1 MRPKL
6 LLIGGGG
13 HCRSV
18 LDSLYANEK
27 ITRLYAEIGIIDRSD
42 KIGQKIDDIPVVGC
56 DEDLPR
62 LFAEGFTHAFIAI
75 GSIGQPNQ
83 RIKLVKQ
90 LSDLG
95 FNFPNII
102 DPSATFSPSA
112 SLGCGIFIG
121 KKSVINTGSIISDHA
136 IINTSSI
143 IEHDCNINSFVHIA
157 PGSIVCG
164 QVTIGS
170 QTHIGAG
177 TVVKQQVTIG
187 NRTIIGLGSV
197 VLNDISDD
205 IIAFGNPC
213 KEVKKL

>member
-18 LDSLYANEK
+18 LDSLHANEK
-27 ITRLYAEIGIIDRSD
+27 ITSLYAEIGIIDRSD
-42 KIGQKIDDIPVVGC
+42 KIGQKIDDVPVVGC
-56 DEDLPR
+56 DDDLSR
-62 LFAEGFTHAFIAI
+62 LFAEGFTHAFISI
-75 GSIGQPNQ
+75 GSLGQPNQ
-83 RIKLVKQ
+83 RIRLVKQ
-90 LSDLG
+90 LGDLG
-95 FNFPNII
+95 YIFPNII
-102 DPSATFSPSA
+102 DPSAAISPSA

-121 KKSVINTGSIISDHA
+121 KKSVINAGSIISDHA
-136 IINTSSI
+136 IINTSSV
-143 IEHDCNINSFVHIA
+143 IEHDCTINSFVHVA